1 MTPEDFISII
11 ENRIGQL
18 KQAEAE
24 LHWNIDD
31 LSNQSYISKEKNR
44 RELDKITFTRKELQ
58 SILLLLPQP
67 PKQ

>member
-1 MTPEDFISII
+1 MKAENCISII
-11 ENRIGQL
+11 EIRIGQL

-58 SILLLLPQP
+58 SILLSLTQP
-67 PKQ
+67 YKQ

>member
-1 MTPEDFISII
+1 MKAENCISII
-11 ENRIGQL
+11 KIRIGQL

-44 RELDKITFTRKELQ
+44 RELEKITFTRKELE
-58 SILLLLPQP
+58 SILASLSEPLNQ
-67 PKQ
+67 